1 MSATT
6 IVQIILRE
14 IGYFDYVKSKEG
26 LSDDTKKRMDV
37 LISVC
42 GELNDNTYTSVL
54 SHEAMKNQ
62 LDIDDPVFIDMC
74 NKFRYVYK
82 GMNLKTEIEPNE
94 QIKYSFQ

>member
-14 IGYFDYVKSKEG
+14 IGYFNYVKSKEG
-26 LSDDTKKRMDV
+26 LSDDTKMKMDA
-37 LISVC
+37 LISIC
-42 GELNDNTYTSVL
+42 GELNDDTYTSVL
-54 SHEAMKNQ
+54 SPEAMKNQ
-62 LDIDDPVFIDMC
+62 LDIDDMVFIDMC

-82 GMNLKTEIEPNE
+82 GMNLKTSIEPND